1 MHLGT
6 IRGRLRC
13 REVGGGGAGGGG
25 GGGGGQQNSK
35 NGWVTNNWG
44 GVC

>member
-25 GGGGGQQNSK
+25 QQNSK

>member
-13 REVGGGGAGGGG
+13 REVGGGGAGGG
-25 GGGGGQQNSK
+25 QQNSK